1 MATAAARRGGQV
13 MLHAYRS
20 HVGRSSAT
28 VYDGAAVGQRLLLA
42 LLVLIGLD
50 APEARAITV
59 PSGFRLEVF
68 AEKLGG
74 ARGLAVDPS
83 GVLLV
88 SVPSK
93 GRVVA
98 VPNRGRHVLL
108 LADLELPHGLAF
120 RRGSL
125 YVAETGRIVRYR
137 YDAATLRAVEPT
149 VVVGGLPPG
158 AHHWTRSIAF
168 GPDDK
173 LYVAVGSSCDVC
185 EERDPRRAAIIQ
197 YAADGS
203 GERLFARGL
212 RNPVGLGFHP
222 TTRALWTTVNERDW
236 PDGGAP
242 PDYVTE
248 VRAGASYGWPHCF
261 AERRIWR
268 PDPTWAGLRD
278 CRAGTLPTLELPP
291 HSAPLG
297 LAFYTGAEF
306 PRDYAGDLFVALHG
320 SRTGLPAAGYKIVR
334 VRLRGGRVVGVE
346 DFASGWR
353 RGDHVIGRPVDLVV
367 GGDGSLYV
375 SDDHGDRIYRVSY
388 GRR

>member
-1 MATAAARRGGQV
+1 MVQLIVIA
-13 MLHAYRS
+13 LLF
-20 HVGRSSAT
+20 VGL
-28 VYDGAAVGQRLLLA
+28 GAA
-42 LLVLIGLD
+42 
-50 APEARAITV
+50 EARAITV
-59 PSGFRLEVF
+59 PAGFRLEVF

-74 ARGLAVDPS
+74 ARGLALDPN

-98 VPNRGRHVLL
+98 VPARRAPVVL

-120 RRGSL
+120 WRGAL

-137 YDAATLRAVEPT
+137 YHSKTLKAVEPT
-149 VVVGGLPPG
+149 VVVRGLPAG

-173 LYVAVGSSCDVC
+173 LYVAIGSSCDVC
-185 EERDPRRAAIIQ
+185 DEGDARRAAIVR
-197 YAADGS
+197 YHADGS
-203 GERLFARGL
+203 GEEIFARGL

-222 TTRALWTTVNERDW
+222 STRALWTTVNERDW
-236 PDGGAP
+236 PGGGAP

-248 VRAGASYGWPHCF
+248 VRAGATYGWPHCF
-261 AERRIWR
+261 AQRRVSR
-268 PDPTWAGLRD
+268 PDPTWPVARD
-278 CRAGTLPTLELPP
+278 CRAATLPTLELVA

-297 LAFYTGAEF
+297 LAFYTGTQF
-306 PRDYAGDLFVALHG
+306 PRDYAGDLLVALHG
-320 SRTGLPAAGYKIVR
+320 SRAGLPTAGYKIVR
-334 VRLRGGRVVGVE
+334 VRFRAGRAAGVE
-346 DFASGWR
+346 DFAAGWR
-353 RGDHVIGRPVDLVV
+353 RGDRIIGRPVDLVV
-367 GGDGSLYV
+367 GRDGSLYI